1 MLPMNLVVVQRL
13 ARFMGDAVCN
23 HPSTVS
29 VVRPTILYSPSIP
42 RQTMVIV
49 VRLAMVTVVAMRMT
63 TISITILLIYIFVML
78 VTVLRRSISI
88 DRRVVSQTIGY
99 TIMFLSEQRCINF
112 EILK

>member
-1 MLPMNLVVVQRL
+1 MLFMNLVIVQRL

-63 TISITILLIYIFVML
+63 TVSMNRLLIVFCLML
-78 VTVLRRSISI
+78 ITVPR
-88 DRRVVSQTIGY
+88 
-99 TIMFLSEQRCINF
+99 
-112 EILK
+112 